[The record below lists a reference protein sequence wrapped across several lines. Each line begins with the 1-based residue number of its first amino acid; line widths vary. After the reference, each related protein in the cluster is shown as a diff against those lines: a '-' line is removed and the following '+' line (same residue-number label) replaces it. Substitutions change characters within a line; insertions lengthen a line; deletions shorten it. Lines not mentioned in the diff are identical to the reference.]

1 MMRVTLGNRKRLYV
15 YSIRIG
21 ETPVKRVMYGGR
33 QIWPSND
40 DRAASLAVDMSFF
53 PGTEDEAYWL
63 HALNAVENFSSRNRY
78 MKLTA
83 GGRSYLVNS
92 VYGTWNRAEYGM
104 GAFRFGDEGPLF
116 QDVRAGDMV
125 TVEAVVPDRY
135 DAQFAVTADSGSSGS
150 GEWSLPWLPG
160 TRLWAQLDKWQKR
173 VSSHADFTLKGFP
186 SGTVHVAGAVHK
198 NGHNRDTVTCE
209 APAQAGVRL
218 ADGSVST
225 ASNALVNGDGFLA
238 CSVSN
243 VNTTFRFRLHYPAFR
258 RTWRFKVTAVYRRG

>member
-1 MMRVTLGNRKRLYV
+1 MRVTHGNRKRLYV
-15 YSIRIG
+15 YGIRIG

-125 TVEAVVPDRY
+125 TVEAVVPDRH

-160 TRLWAQLDKWQKR
+160 TRLWAQLDKWRKR
-173 VSSHADFTLKGFP
+173 VSSHADFTLRGFP
-186 SGTVHVAGAVHK
+186 P
-198 NGHNRDTVTCE
+198 
-209 APAQAGVRL
+209 APCML
-218 ADGSVST
+218 
-225 ASNALVNGDGFLA
+225 
-238 CSVSN
+238 
-243 VNTTFRFRLHYPAFR
+243 
-258 RTWRFKVTAVYRRG
+258 RGPSIRMVITGIR